1 MIVEYVIICIGILL
15 FIDFVYMLF
24 ASNMNAGIWA
34 LGIFSVLLTV
44 YGFLFDLFAGVWWL
58 HFVVCSGVLI
68 IIALATALAVYGG
81 KSTADFK
88 ECAAIV
94 LGSGIRGDHVSPNL
108 AKRLDK
114 AIEYSKKNPDA
125 LIIVSGGQGRDEKIS
140 EAQAMENYLISK
152 GVPCERIIKEA
163 KSTTTEENFLFSLE
177 IARKKGLDTDK
188 MLYIT
193 SAFHVYRAGL
203 LLKRMGIKM
212 GHMGSHIVWY
222 TIPMSYMREVMAI
235 VRTYIALWGIKEL

>member
-1 MIVEYVIICIGILL
+1 MVEYVIIIIGVVL
-15 FIDFVYMLF
+15 FINFIHMLF
-24 ASNMNAGIWA
+24 MSNMNAGIWA
-34 LGIFSVLLTV
+34 LGLFSGLLTV
-44 YGFLFDLFAGVWWL
+44 YGFLFDSLKSTIWL
-58 HFVVCSGVLI
+58 HAVVVFGVTVFLVS
-68 IIALATALAVYGG
+68 ATSLAVYGS
-81 KSTADFK
+81 KSRESFK
-88 ECAAIV
+88 ESAAIV
-94 LGSGIRGDHVSPNL
+94 LGSGIRGEHVSPNL

-114 AIEYSKKNPDA
+114 AIEYSNKNPKA
-125 LIIVSGGQGRDEKIS
+125 FIIVSGGQGRDEKMT
-140 EAQAMENYLISK
+140 EARAMENYLISK
-152 GVPCERIIKEA
+152 GMPKERIIKEE

-177 IARKKGLDTDK
+177 IAREKGLDTDN

-212 GHMGSHIVWY
+212 EYMGSGVMWY